1 MRHTIKTIA
10 ACALLAMSAAAS
22 AQDRWNGDDKPKH
35 VAASAVS
42 AVIVES
48 MFAQT
53 LHPVERFG
61 LAMIPGIVK
70 ELADTRRGGSGFSGK
85 DIAADALG
93 VLGGM
98 AFHGLVIRP
107 NYVGVNVK
115 F

>member
-1 MRHTIKTIA
+1 MNTIKTIA
-10 ACALLAMSAAAS
+10 ACALLALTSAAS
-22 AQDRWNGDDKPKH
+22 AQDRWNGADKPKH
-35 VAASAVS
+35 VALSAISAV
-42 AVIVES
+42 AVES
-48 MFAQT
+48 MFTDTLNPAQ
-53 LHPVERFG
+53 RFG
-61 LAMIPGIVK
+61 LAMLPGVAK
-70 ELADTRRGGSGFSGK
+70 EIADMRRGGSGFSGK